1 LQGGLTGIPSVPA
14 SDLGVQLVL
23 RRALLPLFQNPFLQQ
38 PRPRSPVAELVKIA
52 IQSDDDRNRS
62 RPVREIP
69 IHHVRVLVA
78 PKNAK
83 LDAGREIAEL
93 GENRDRVGCV
103 AAPVFRQHQQLE
115 TGVRWN
121 HIQCPRR
128 YTGQPMQA
136 MPETAML
143 ELARSDEH
151 IVWKGLAPK
160 VGKIEHDQ
168 SPPKDRATNSGS
180 LPRPRPATVNS
191 TMSVPPMLRRDGQ
204 ATREKLLRAA
214 LELYTTAG
222 FLGTTTPE
230 IALRAGV
237 AEGTIYRHFTGKEE
251 LLNEVYRS
259 SQRWALSLITESE
272 GDRALGVA
280 PRLRR
285 IALRVL
291 EAADRD
297 PATTRMAL
305 HFEDGRHLD
314 EQSRVLARQVRDAL
328 QQIIASGKADATV
341 RTGPAELWAGVWLA
355 VVGWAAE
362 RVIVK
367 EWNPGHP
374 QAIQAVD
381 AAWDA
386 IKA

>member
-1 LQGGLTGIPSVPA
+1 
-14 SDLGVQLVL
+14 
-23 RRALLPLFQNPFLQQ
+23 
-38 PRPRSPVAELVKIA
+38 
-52 IQSDDDRNRS
+52 
-62 RPVREIP
+62 
-69 IHHVRVLVA
+69 
-78 PKNAK
+78 
-83 LDAGREIAEL
+83 
-93 GENRDRVGCV
+93 
-103 AAPVFRQHQQLE
+103 
-115 TGVRWN
+115 
-121 HIQCPRR
+121 
-128 YTGQPMQA
+128 
-136 MPETAML
+136 
-143 ELARSDEH
+143 
-151 IVWKGLAPK
+151 
-160 VGKIEHDQ
+160 
-168 SPPKDRATNSGS
+168 
-180 LPRPRPATVNS
+180 
-191 TMSVPPMLRRDGQ
+191 MLRRDGQ

-222 FLGTTTPE
+222 FRGTTTPE

-272 GDRALGVA
+272 GDRAPGVA

-328 QQIIASGKADATV
+328 QQIIASGKADGTV

-362 RVIVK
+362 RVTVK